1 MSKAQFWTSS
11 LSFIPWMISPNSMA
25 LNIIHVL
32 VISIV
37 TVPALFSLLRL
48 RLICPTAYSSSLI
61 RYIMGILN
69 LTIPKTELLIPFCSA
84 PFLYWSSL
92 FQQKKKIP
100 QSTQLLSHMPEGPS
114 YSFLYTVSTTATLVQ
129 ATILPTRPTGPL
141 SGLPSFILDTL
152 IHTVARPI

>member
-25 LNIIHVL
+25 LNIIYML
-32 VISIV
+32 LISIV

-61 RYIMGILN
+61 GYIMGILN

-84 PFLYWSSL
+84 PFLYLSSL
-92 FQQKKKIP
+92 CQQRIP

-129 ATILPTRPTGPL
+129 ATVLPTHPTGPL
-141 SGLPSFILDTL
+141 SGLPSFILDPL